1 MHAMDRIIQ
10 WSIANR
16 VAVVIVAVL
25 LVGYGTWTTLRM
37 PVDVFPDLTAPT
49 VTVVTEAHGLA
60 PQEVESLVTIPIESS
75 VNGATG
81 VRRVRSSSGI
91 GISIVWVEF
100 DWGTDVYIAR
110 QIVNEKLQLVAGQLP
125 PDVPPPTLAPISS
138 VMGEVLFI
146 ALRGEGVD
154 QLAVREVADWTVRRR
169 LLAIS
174 GVAQVVPIGGA
185 VRQYQ
190 VKVDPDRLRAFDVR
204 FDDVTQALEESN
216 QNSTGGFYVRGAQES
231 LIRAVGRVGSLDD
244 LRNVVVTSRAGVPI
258 LVGQVADVTVGP
270 AMKRGEGS
278 SNAQPAVVLGITKQ
292 PSVNTLELTARIDR
306 ELDAIQ
312 TTMPKGMLIER
323 NKARQA
329 DFIEAAVHNV
339 STALRDGAILVAVIL
354 FLFLFNIRTTL
365 ISLASVPLSLL
376 VAVLAMNAFGIT
388 INTMTLGGM
397 TIAIGALVDD
407 AIIDVENVFRRLR
420 ENGARSEVEQRP
432 IDEVVFDASREVR
445 GSIVFA
451 TLIVMLVF
459 VPIFFLSGV
468 EGRLLRPLGFAYL
481 VAIAAS
487 LVVALTLTPALC
499 SFVLR
504 RVSAQ
509 SRGDSFVVRLL
520 KRAYEPTLRFA
531 TRRPAAIGIG
541 AAALLAAAI
550 ALVPFLGRT
559 FLPEF
564 NEGALTVSAITLP
577 GTSLEQSDKLGRR
590 VEEVLRSFPEVVST
604 ARRTGRAE
612 LDEHAQDVNA
622 AEIDVRLKLAD
633 RSKEAFLAE
642 LRRQLTTVPG
652 VVCTIGGPIAHRI
665 DHMLSGTRASIAIK
679 IFGDDLSE
687 LRTAAERVKQQMS
700 GIPGVVDLAIE
711 QQVDVPQ
718 LAIVFDR
725 EAIARYGLRSGALA
739 EVIETAYAGKKVTQI
754 LEQQR
759 TYDVIVR
766 YRDDQRADLDAIRNT
781 IVDTPTGARV
791 PLKML
796 AAIREDVG
804 PNTISREDVQR
815 KVVVSANV
823 GGRDL
828 RSVIDDIRAAIDQK
842 VTFPPGYYVVYG
854 GQFESEQAASRTLS
868 LLGVVIIAGILAL
881 LFFSFRSLRNALLI
895 MVNLPLALIGGVVAI
910 YFGSGVISVASL
922 VGFVTLFGIA
932 TRNGIMMIS
941 HYDHLR
947 TVEHAS
953 FDEAV
958 HRGSLERLSP
968 VLMTALCAGLGLVP
982 LVLAG
987 DQPGNELQAP
997 MAVVIL
1003 GGLVSSTA
1011 LNMIVIPALYAR
1023 FARPRTP
1030 EQPADVR
1037 PSRVRASGS
1046 QLPASG
1052 GERQSLAT
1060 RARMWSRRLTRAR

>member
-1 MHAMDRIIQ
+1 MRALDPVIK

-16 VAVVIVAVL
+16 LAVVIAALVLVA
-25 LVGYGTWTTLRM
+25 YGSWTAVKM

-91 GISIVWVEF
+91 GISIVWVEL
-100 DWGTDVYIAR
+100 DWGTDIYIAR
-110 QIVNEKLQLVAGQLP
+110 QIVNEKLQLVAGHFP
-125 PDVPPPTLAPISS
+125 PDVQAPTLAPISS

-146 ALRGEGVD
+146 ALRGEGLD
-154 QLAVREVADWTVRRR
+154 PMAVREAADWTVRRR
-169 LLAIS
+169 LLAIP

-190 VKVDPDRLRAFDVR
+190 VKIDPDRLRAFDVSL
-204 FDDVTQALEESN
+204 DEVTHALEESN
-216 QNSTGGFYVRGAQES
+216 QNSTGGFYVHGSQES

-244 LRNVVVTSRAGVPI
+244 LRNVVVTSRNGVP
-258 LVGQVADVTVGP
+258 VMVSQVADVSVGP
-270 AMKRGEGS
+270 ATKRGEGS
-278 SNAQPAVVLGITKQ
+278 SNGQPAVVLGITKQ
-292 PSVNTLELTARIDR
+292 PAVNTLELTKRIDK

-312 TTMPKGMLIER
+312 STLPKGMVIER

-329 DFIEAAVHNV
+329 DFIESAVRNV
-339 STALRDGAILVAVIL
+339 STALRDGAILVAIIL
-354 FLFLFNIRTTL
+354 FLFLFNLRTTL
-365 ISLASVPLSLL
+365 ISLASVPISLL
-376 VAVLAMNAFGIT
+376 VAVLAMHLFDVT
-388 INTMTLGGM
+388 INTMTLGGL

-407 AIIDVENVFRRLR
+407 AIIDVENVYRRLR
-420 ENGARSEVEQRP
+420 ENGAKPEGERMKADDVIYE
-432 IDEVVFDASREVR
+432 ASREVR

-459 VPIFFLSGV
+459 IPIFFLSGV
-468 EGRLLRPLGFAYL
+468 EGRLLVPLGFAYL
-481 VAIAAS
+481 VAIGAS

-499 SFVLR
+499 SYVLR
-504 RVSAQ
+504 RIGDTAH
-509 SRGDSFVVRLL
+509 GDSFVVRKL
-520 KRAYEPTLRFA
+520 KRVYEPALRFA
-531 TRRPAAIGIG
+531 LRRPGAVGIG
-541 AAALLAAAI
+541 AFALLAAAI
-550 ALVPFLGRT
+550 AIVPFLGRT

-564 NEGALTVSAITLP
+564 NEGALTVSAVTLP
-577 GTSLEQSDKLGRR
+577 GTSLEESDKLGRR
-590 VEEVLRSFPEVVST
+590 VEDLLRSFPEVIST
-604 ARRTGRAE
+604 SRRTGRAE

-622 AEIDVRLKLAD
+622 AEIDVRLDLGK
-633 RSKEAFLAE
+633 RSKEELLAKI
-642 LRRQLTTVPG
+642 RKQLTTVPG

-679 IFGDDLSE
+679 IFGEDLTE
-687 LRTAAERVKQQMS
+687 LRTSAESVKQVMS
-700 GIPGVVDLAIE
+700 TLPGVVDLSIE

-718 LAIVFDR
+718 LAISFDR

-766 YRDDQRADLDAIRNT
+766 YRDDQRADIEAIKNT
-781 IVDTPTGARV
+781 IVDTPSGVRV

-796 AAIREDVG
+796 ATIREDVG
-804 PNTISREDVQR
+804 PNTISRENVQR

-828 RSVIDDIRAAIDQK
+828 RSVIADIREGIGSK
-842 VTFPPGYYVVYG
+842 VKLPAGAYIVYG
-854 GQFESEQAASRTLS
+854 GQFESEQAASRTLG
-868 LLGVVIIAGILAL
+868 LLGIVVILGIFAL

-895 MVNLPLALIGGVVAI
+895 MLNLPLALIGGVVAI
-910 YFGSGVISVASL
+910 YFGSGIVSVASL

-947 TVEHAS
+947 TVEGAS

-958 HRGSLERLSP
+958 HRGSMERLSP

-987 DQPGNELQAP
+987 GEPGNELQAP

-1011 LNMIVIPALYAR
+1011 LNMIVVPALYSR
-1023 FARPRTP
+1023 FARPRT
-1030 EQPADVR
+1030 
-1037 PSRVRASGS
+1037 SI
-1046 QLPASG
+1046 
-1052 GERQSLAT
+1052 
-1060 RARMWSRRLTRAR
+1060 

>member
-1 MHAMDRIIQ
+1 MHLMDRIIR
-10 WSIANR
+10 WSITNR
-16 VAVVIVAVL
+16 LAVAIIAVL
-25 LVGYGTWTTLRM
+25 LVGYGTWTAIKM

-49 VTVVTEAHGLA
+49 VTVVSEAHGLA

-91 GISIVWVEF
+91 GISVVWVEF
-100 DWGTDVYIAR
+100 EWGTDIYVAR
-110 QIVNEKLQLVAGQLP
+110 QIVNEKLQLVAGHLP
-125 PDVPPPTLAPISS
+125 PDVPAPALAPISS

-146 ALRGEGVD
+146 ALSGEGID
-154 QLAVREVADWTVRRR
+154 PLELRETADWTLRRR
-169 LLAIS
+169 LLAIP
-174 GVAQVVPIGGA
+174 GVAQVVPIGGS

-190 VKVDPDRLRAFDVR
+190 VKVDPDRLRAFDVKLEE
-204 FDDVTQALEESN
+204 VTTALEESN
-216 QNSTGGFYVRGAQES
+216 QNSTGGFYVHGAQES

-244 LRNVVVTSRAGVPI
+244 LRNVVVSARNGVPI
-258 LVGQVADVTVGP
+258 LIGQVADVSVGP
-270 AMKRGEGS
+270 AVKRGEGS
-278 SNAQPAVVLGITKQ
+278 SDAKPAVVLGITKQ
-292 PSVNTLELTARIDR
+292 PAVNTLELTKRIDR

-312 TTMPKGMLIER
+312 ATLPTGMVIER

-329 DFIEAAVHNV
+329 DFIESAVHNV
-339 STALRDGAILVAVIL
+339 STALRDGAILVAIIL
-354 FLFLFNIRTTL
+354 FIFLFNVRTTL

-376 VAVLAMNAFGIT
+376 VAVVAMNAFGVT

-420 ENGARSEVEQRP
+420 ENATRP
-432 IDEVVFDASREVR
+432 EAERLKPDDVIYEASREVR

-468 EGRLLRPLGFAYL
+468 EGRLLQPLGFSYL
-481 VAIAAS
+481 VAIGAS

-499 SFVLR
+499 SYVLQR
-504 RVSAQ
+504 AGEKAH
-509 SRGDSFVVRLL
+509 GDAFVVRHL
-520 KRAYEPTLRFA
+520 KGAYEPLLRFA
-531 TRRPAAIGIG
+531 IRRPSAVGIG
-541 AAALLAAAI
+541 AVALLAGTI

-577 GTSLEQSDKLGRR
+577 GTSLEESDKLGRR
-590 VEEVLRSFPEVVST
+590 VEEVLRTFPEVVST

-622 AEIDVRLKLAD
+622 AEIDVRLKLGD

-687 LRTAAERVKQQMS
+687 LRTSAERIKQVMTAV
-700 GIPGVVDLAIE
+700 PGVVDLAIE

-718 LAIVFDR
+718 LAIAFDR

-739 EVIETAYAGKKVTQI
+739 EVIETAYAGKVVTQI
-754 LEQQR
+754 LEHQR
-759 TYDVIVR
+759 TYDVLVR
-766 YRDDQRADLDAIRNT
+766 YRDDQRADIDAIRNT
-781 IVDTPTGARV
+781 IIDTPSGARV

-796 AAIREDVG
+796 ASIRADVG
-804 PNTISREDVQR
+804 PNTISRENVQR

-823 GGRDL
+823 GERDL
-828 RSVIDDIRAAIDQK
+828 RSVIDDIRAGIETK
-842 VTFPPGYYVVYG
+842 VTLPAGYYVVYG

-868 LLGVVIIAGILAL
+868 LLGILVIAGIFAL
-881 LFFSFRSLRNALLI
+881 LFFSFGSLRNALLI
-895 MVNLPLALIGGVVAI
+895 MINLPLALIGGVVAI
-910 YFGSGVISVASL
+910 YFGSGIVSVASL

-947 TVEHAS
+947 TVEKAP

-958 HRGSLERLSP
+958 HRGSMERLSP

-987 DQPGNELQAP
+987 GQPGNELQAP

-1003 GGLVSSTA
+1003 GGLLSSTA

-1023 FARPRTP
+1023 FARPREMP
-1030 EQPADVR
+1030 
-1037 PSRVRASGS
+1037 
-1046 QLPASG
+1046 G
-1052 GERQSLAT
+1052 GEDLDVQAHRV
-1060 RARMWSRRLTRAR
+1060 ARGK

>member
-1 MHAMDRIIQ
+1 MHLLDPIIR
-10 WSIANR
+10 WSISNR
-16 VAVVIVAVL
+16 LAVVIAAAVL
-25 LVGYGTWTTLRM
+25 VAYGTWTTVKM

-91 GISIVWVEF
+91 GISIVWVEL
-100 DWGTDVYIAR
+100 DWGTDIYVAR
-110 QIVNEKLQLVAGQLP
+110 QIVNEKLQLVAGHLP
-125 PDVPPPTLAPISS
+125 PDIPAPTLAPISS

-146 ALRGEGVD
+146 ALRGEGLD
-154 QLAVREVADWTVRRR
+154 PMAVREAADWTVRRR
-169 LLAIS
+169 LLAIP

-190 VKVDPDRLRAFDVR
+190 VKIDPDRLRAFEVSLDE
-204 FDDVTQALEESN
+204 VTKAIEESN
-216 QNSTGGFYVRGAQES
+216 QNSTGGFYVHGAQES
-231 LIRAVGRVGSLDD
+231 LIRAVGRIGSLDD
-244 LRNVVVTSRAGVPI
+244 LRNVAVTARNGVPV
-258 LVGQVADVTVGP
+258 LVGQVADVSVGP

-292 PSVNTLELTARIDR
+292 PSVNTLELTRRIDK

-312 TTMPKGMLIER
+312 PTLPKGMIIER

-329 DFIEAAVHNV
+329 DFIESAVHNV
-339 STALRDGAILVAVIL
+339 SAALRDGAILVAVIL
-354 FLFLFNIRTTL
+354 FLFLFNTRTTL
-365 ISLASVPLSLL
+365 ISLASVPISLL
-376 VAVLAMNAFGIT
+376 VAVLAMHILDIT

-407 AIIDVENVFRRLR
+407 AIIDVENVYRRLR
-420 ENGARSEVEQRP
+420 ENGAKTEGEQRH
-432 IDEVVFDASREVR
+432 IDDVIYEASREVR

-459 VPIFFLSGV
+459 IPIFFLTGV
-468 EGRLLRPLGFAYL
+468 EGRLLAPLGFAYL
-481 VAIAAS
+481 VAIGAS

-499 SFVLR
+499 SYVLR
-504 RVSAQ
+504 RAGEKTH
-509 SRGDSFVVRLL
+509 GDSFVVRHL
-520 KRAYEPTLRFA
+520 KRLYEPALRFA
-531 TRRPAAIGIG
+531 VRRPGAVGIG
-541 AAALLAAAI
+541 AIALLAAAI
-550 ALVPFLGRT
+550 AIVPFLGRT

-564 NEGALTVSAITLP
+564 NEGALTVSAVTLP
-577 GTSLEQSDKLGRR
+577 GTSLEESDKLGRR

-604 ARRTGRAE
+604 SRRTGRAE

-622 AEIDVRLKLAD
+622 AEIDVRLELGK
-633 RSKEAFLAE
+633 RSKEELLAQI
-642 LRRQLTTVPG
+642 RRQLTTVPG

-687 LRTAAERVKQQMS
+687 LRASAESVKQVM
-700 GIPGVVDLAIE
+700 GRVPGVVDLSIE

-718 LAIVFDR
+718 LAISFDR

-766 YRDDQRADLDAIRNT
+766 YRDDQRADIDAIKNT
-781 IVDTPTGARV
+781 IVDTPSGARV

-796 AAIREDVG
+796 ATIREDVG
-804 PNTISREDVQR
+804 PNTISRENVQR

-823 GGRDL
+823 GERDL
-828 RSVIDDIRAAIDQK
+828 RSVIDDIRAGIESNVKLPAGAYI
-842 VTFPPGYYVVYG
+842 VYG
-854 GQFESEQAASRTLS
+854 GQFESEQAASRTLG
-868 LLGVVIIAGILAL
+868 LLGGVVILGMFGL
-881 LFFSFRSLRNALLI
+881 LYFAFRSLRNALLI
-895 MVNLPLALIGGVVAI
+895 MLNLPLALIGGVVAI
-910 YFGSGVISVASL
+910 YFGSGIVSVASL

-941 HYDHLR
+941 HYDHLQ
-947 TVEHAS
+947 TVEGAS

-958 HRGSLERLSP
+958 HRGSMERLSP

-987 DQPGNELQAP
+987 GEPGNELQAP

-1023 FARPRTP
+1023 FG
-1030 EQPADVR
+1030 
-1037 PSRVRASGS
+1037 RATVGPSGS
-1046 QLPASG
+1046 RFVSRS
-1052 GERQSLAT
+1052 RQ
-1060 RARMWSRRLTRAR
+1060 

>member
-1 MHAMDRIIQ
+1 MTWMDRLIR
-10 WSIANR
+10 WSITNR
-16 VAVVIVAVL
+16 VAVVIVAVA
-25 LVGYGTWTTLRM
+25 LVGYGTWTALRM

-100 DWGTDVYIAR
+100 DWGTDIYIAR

-125 PDVPPPTLAPISS
+125 PDMPAPTLAPISS

-146 ALRGEGVD
+146 ALRGDGLDPLV
-154 QLAVREVADWTVRRR
+154 VREAADWTVRRR
-169 LLAIS
+169 LLAIP

-204 FDDVTQALEESN
+204 LDDVTRALEESN
-216 QNSTGGFYVRGAQES
+216 QNSTGGFFINGAQET

-244 LRNVVVTSRAGVPI
+244 LRNVVIASHGGVPI
-258 LVGQVADVTVGP
+258 MVGQIAEVSVGP

-292 PSVNTLELTARIDR
+292 PAVNTLELTERIDR
-306 ELDAIQ
+306 ELDAIEA
-312 TTMPKGMLIER
+312 TLPKGMVIER

-339 STALRDGAILVAVIL
+339 SSALRDGAILVAVIL
-354 FLFLFNIRTTL
+354 FIFLFNVRTTL

-420 ENGARSEVEQRP
+420 ENGARPEAERRAADDVIYE
-432 IDEVVFDASREVR
+432 ASREVR

-459 VPIFFLSGV
+459 LPIFFLSGV

-481 VAIAAS
+481 VAIGAS

-499 SFVLR
+499 SFALR
-504 RVSAQ
+504 RIGA
-509 SRGDSFVVRLL
+509 RAHGDSFVVRWL
-520 KRAYEPTLRFA
+520 KRAYEPTLRVA
-531 TRRPAAIGIG
+531 VRRPAAVGMA
-541 AAALLAAAI
+541 AAALLAVTI
-550 ALVPFLGRT
+550 ALASLLGRT
-559 FLPEF
+559 FLPDF
-564 NEGALTVSAITLP
+564 NEGALTVSAVTLP

-622 AEIDVRLKLAD
+622 AEIDVRLRLRD
-633 RSKEAFLAE
+633 RSKADFLAE

-679 IFGDDLSE
+679 IFGDELSE
-687 LRTAAERVKQQMS
+687 LRAAADQIKQVMTTV
-700 GIPGVVDLAIE
+700 PGVVDLAIE

-718 LAIVFDR
+718 LAIAFDR
-725 EAIARYGLRSGALA
+725 DAIARYGLRSGALA
-739 EVIETAYAGKKVTQI
+739 EAIETAYAGKKVTQI
-754 LEQQR
+754 LERQR

-766 YRDDQRADLDAIRNT
+766 YRDDQRADLEAIRDT
-781 IVDTPTGARV
+781 VIDTPAGPRV

-796 AAIREDVG
+796 AEIRQDVG

-828 RSVIDDIRAAIDQK
+828 RGVVDDIRAGIERG
-842 VTFPPGYYVVYG
+842 VTLPRGYYVVYG
-854 GQFESEQAASRTLS
+854 GQFESEQAASRTLL
-868 LLGVVIIAGILAL
+868 LLGAAVIAGILAL

-895 MVNLPLALIGGVVAI
+895 MLNLPFALIGGVIAI
-910 YFGSGVISVASL
+910 YLGSGIVSVASL

-947 TVEHAS
+947 TVEGAS
-953 FDEAV
+953 FEEAV
-958 HRGSLERLSP
+958 HRGSMERLSP

-1003 GGLVSSTA
+1003 GGLVSSTG
-1011 LNMIVIPALYAR
+1011 LNMVVLPALYAR
-1023 FARPRTP
+1023 FARPAPKR
-1030 EQPADVR
+1030 EA
-1037 PSRVRASGS
+1037 A
-1046 QLPASG
+1046 
-1052 GERQSLAT
+1052 
-1060 RARMWSRRLTRAR
+1060 AR

>member
-1 MHAMDRIIQ
+1 MAWMDRIIR

-16 VAVVIVAVL
+16 VAVAVIAVV
-25 LVGYGTWTTLRM
+25 LVGYGTWTAIRM

-60 PQEVESLVTIPIESS
+60 PQEVESLVTVPIESS

-100 DWGTDVYIAR
+100 DWGTDIYIAR
-110 QIVNEKLQLVAGQLP
+110 QIINEKLQLVAGQLP
-125 PDVPPPTLAPISS
+125 PDMPSPTLAPISS

-146 ALRGEGVD
+146 AVRGEGHD
-154 QLAVREVADWTVRRR
+154 ALAVREAADWTIRRR

-204 FDDVTQALEESN
+204 LDDVTRALEESN
-216 QNSTGGFYVRGAQES
+216 QNSTGGFYVQGAQES
-231 LIRAVGRVGSLDD
+231 LIRAVGRVGAIDD
-244 LRNVVVTSRAGVPI
+244 LRNVVVASHGGVPI
-258 LVGQVADVTVGP
+258 VVGQLADVSIGP

-292 PSVNTLELTARIDR
+292 PAVNTLELTERIDR

-312 TTMPKGMLIER
+312 ATLPKGMIIER

-329 DFIEAAVHNV
+329 DFIESAVDNV
-339 STALRDGAILVAVIL
+339 SSALRDGAILVAVIL
-354 FLFLFNIRTTL
+354 FIFLFNVRTTL
-365 ISLASVPLSLL
+365 ISLASVPVSLL

-420 ENGARSEVEQRP
+420 ENAFRP
-432 IDEVVFDASREVR
+432 ETERRPTDEVIYEASREVR

-459 VPIFFLSGV
+459 IPIFFLSGV

-481 VAIAAS
+481 VAIGAS

-499 SFVLR
+499 SFALR
-504 RVSAQ
+504 RISDRAH
-509 SRGDSFVVRLL
+509 GDSFVVRRL
-520 KRAYEPTLRFA
+520 KRAYEPALRFVI
-531 TRRPAAIGIG
+531 RRPGAVGIA
-541 AAALLAAAI
+541 AAALLAATI

-559 FLPEF
+559 FLPDF
-564 NEGALTVSAITLP
+564 NEGALTVSAITAP

-622 AEIDVRLKLAD
+622 AEIDVRLRLGD
-633 RSKEAFLAE
+633 RSKEDFLTE
-642 LRRQLTTVPG
+642 LRRQLTAVPG

-687 LRTAAERVKQQMS
+687 LRAAADRVKQVMAS
-700 GIPGVVDLAIE
+700 VPGIVDLAIE

-718 LAIVFDR
+718 LAIALDR
-725 EAIARYGLRSGALA
+725 DAIARYGLRSGALA
-739 EVIETAYAGKKVTQI
+739 EMIETAYAGKKVAQI
-754 LEQQR
+754 LEHQR
-759 TYDVIVR
+759 TYDVVVR

-781 IVDTPTGARV
+781 VIDTPSGARI

-796 AAIREDVG
+796 ANIRQDVG

-815 KVVVSANV
+815 KIVVSANV
-823 GGRDL
+823 SGRDL
-828 RSVIDDIRAAIDQK
+828 RGVIDDTRAGIERS

-854 GQFESEQAASRTLS
+854 GQFESEQAASRTLL
-868 LLGVVIIAGILAL
+868 LLGAVVIAGILAL

-895 MVNLPLALIGGVVAI
+895 MLNLPLALIGGVIAV
-910 YFGSGVISVASL
+910 YLGSGILSVASL

-947 TVEHAS
+947 TVEGAP

-958 HRGSLERLSP
+958 HRGSMERLSP

-1011 LNMIVIPALYAR
+1011 LNMIVLPALYAR
-1023 FARPRTP
+1023 FARAR
-1030 EQPADVR
+1030 
-1037 PSRVRASGS
+1037 
-1046 QLPASG
+1046 PAS
-1052 GERQSLAT
+1052 
-1060 RARMWSRRLTRAR
+1060 